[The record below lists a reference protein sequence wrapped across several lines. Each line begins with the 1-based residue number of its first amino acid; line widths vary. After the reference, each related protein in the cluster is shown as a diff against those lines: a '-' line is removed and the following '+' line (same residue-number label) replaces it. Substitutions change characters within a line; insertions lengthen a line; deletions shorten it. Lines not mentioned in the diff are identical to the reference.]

1 MPAGLAGAAWV
12 GQQAGQRRIEPR
24 GVRAVQDVRWQEL
37 TKDECFSLLASQR
50 LGRVVLV
57 DERGPLALPIN
68 FVLDQHTVLFR
79 TDEGTKLDV
88 AIRGGPVAFEID
100 GVDEATRTG
109 WSVLL
114 RGEATEV
121 IDAAELARVR
131 RLPLYPWAPGA
142 KGHHVRILPTS
153 LTGRRIALP
162 EAPSNWWG

>member
-1 MPAGLAGAAWV
+1 
-12 GQQAGQRRIEPR
+12 
-24 GVRAVQDVRWQEL
+24 VQDVRWQEL
-37 TKDECFSLLASQR
+37 TKDECFSLLAGQH

-57 DERGPLALPIN
+57 DDRGPLALPVN

-88 AIRGGPVAFEID
+88 AVRRGRVAFEID
-100 GVDEATRTG
+100 GVDEQTRTG
-109 WSVLL
+109 WSVLV
-114 RGEATEV
+114 RGEA
-121 IDAAELARVR
+121 AEITQADQLARVR

-142 KGHHVRILPTS
+142 KGHYIRILPAS

>member
-1 MPAGLAGAAWV
+1 VKTV
-12 GQQAGQRRIEPR
+12 GE
-24 GVRAVQDVRWQEL
+24 VRWQEL
-37 TKDECFSLLASQR
+37 TKDECFRLLAGTH

-57 DERGPLALPIN
+57 DDRGPIALPVN

-88 AIRGGPVAFEID
+88 AVRRGRVAFEID

-109 WSVLL
+109 WSVLV
-114 RGEATEV
+114 RGEAAEITEPDQV
-121 IDAAELARVR
+121 ARVL

-142 KGHHVRILPTS
+142 KGHYIRILPTL